1 MGLGMDDGDEYFCSL
16 NVHSLVTQLQRKTV
30 LHRSIATN
38 SGLADLFY

>member
-16 NVHSLVTQLQRKTV
+16 NVQSLMTQLQCRTV
-30 LHRSIATN
+30 LHRSIGTK